1 MVIMLPN
8 NNFVCT
14 SDKDT
19 ADKLTKLGLKLLN
32 GSNGM
37 YVFINDTVCNFEQID
52 SSKILQTN
60 QLTF

>member
-1 MVIMLPN
+1 MPK

-19 ADKLTKLGLKLLN
+19 AEKLTKLGLKLLSM
-32 GSNGM
+32 SNGL
-37 YVFINDTVCNFEQID
+37 YTFVNDTVCNFEQID
-52 SSKILQTN
+52 DTNIIKTN